1 MNDKMQFPFWNTDWM
16 NSQPDWFQNQNQ
28 YMDAWSSFQQ
38 FMPNSSSGIPPM
50 AEAMN
55 SWWKSVSP
63 SLSGQNHDFYNKMMQ
78 QGQAFYF
85 MGEQFSKILEGMNEV
100 SKQSEDWQKVL
111 NDNFASM
118 KSMFEDGNAG
128 IQGAFTSSPFMMGG
142 FDNEQFKMAEITSAI
157 DKLLSAPGF
166 GPDREAQAQ
175 MQKGIKLLGEYQQVS
190 SEYQTVMNKVGVE
203 ALEAMRLRILEMAE
217 QGKEINS
224 LREIYDL
231 WVDCNEKAYAELV
244 YTDEYS
250 ELYGRLTN
258 ALLAVKQHQGKVM
271 DKLLAKLNMPTRQ
284 GMNTVLKRVQEM
296 KRGQSKSAAKIAALE
311 NELQSLRQMIEG
323 EKKSSSPAI
332 SHTSSSKK
340 KSRKKTAKKKVAKK
354 ITRKTSKKTPRK
366 SSGKSSTNKPIVID
380 I

>member
-16 NSQPDWFQNQNQ
+16 NNNWMDSQPDWFQNQNQ
-28 YMDAWSSFQQ
+28 YMDAWSSFQN

-55 SWWKSVSP
+55 SWWKSASP
-63 SLSGQNHDFYNKMMQ
+63 SLSGQNHDFYSKMMQ
-78 QGQAFYF
+78 QGQTFYF
-85 MGEQFSKILEGMNEV
+85 MGEQFSKILEGMKDA
-100 SKQSEDWQKVL
+100 SKQSEDWQTAL
-111 NDNFASM
+111 NNQFESM
-118 KSMFEDGNAG
+118 KSMFEGGNAG
-128 IQGAFTSSPFMMGG
+128 MQGAFTSSPFMMAG
-142 FDNEQFKMAEITSAI
+142 FDNEQIKIADMTSSI
-157 DKLLSAPGF
+157 DKLLSVPGL
-166 GPDREAQAQ
+166 GPDREVQAQ

-190 SEYQTVMNKVGVE
+190 SEFQTQISKVGVE
-203 ALEAMRLRILEMAE
+203 ALEDMRLRIIGMAE
-217 QGKEINS
+217 QGKEIKS

-231 WVDCNEKAYAELV
+231 WVECNEKAYAELV

-311 NELQSLRQMIEG
+311 NELQALRQMIEG
-323 EKKSSSPAI
+323 KKKPSSPAA
-332 SHTSSSKK
+332 SRSATGKKKSKK
-340 KSRKKTAKKKVAKK
+340 KANKKK
-354 ITRKTSKKTPRK
+354 SKKTTRK
-366 SSGKSSTNKPIVID
+366 SSANKTIVID

>member
-1 MNDKMQFPFWNTDWM
+1 MNNDWM

-55 SWWKSVSP
+55 SWWKSASP
-63 SLSGQNHDFYNKMMQ
+63 SLSGQNHDFYSKMMQ

-111 NDNFASM
+111 NDNFESM
-118 KSMFEDGNAG
+118 KSMFEGGNAG
-128 IQGAFTSSPFMMGG
+128 IQGTFTSSPFMMSG
-142 FDNEQFKMAEITSAI
+142 FDDKQFKIADMTSTI
-157 DKLLSAPGF
+157 DKLLSVPGL

-175 MQKGIKLLGEYQQVS
+175 MQKGIKLLGEYQQAS

-203 ALEAMRLRILEMAE
+203 ALEAMRLRILEMSE
-217 QGKEINS
+217 QGKELNS
-224 LREIYDL
+224 LRDIYDL

-311 NELQSLRQMIEG
+311 NELQALRQMIEG
-323 EKKSSSPAI
+323 KKKSSSTAAPR
-332 SHTSSSKK
+332 SSTK
-340 KSRKKTAKKKVAKK
+340 RKKAKKKVAKK
-354 ITRKTSKKTPRK
+354 ISKKTANK
-366 SSGKSSTNKPIVID
+366 TSSDKPIVID

>member
-1 MNDKMQFPFWNTDWM
+1 MNDKMQFPFWNTDWMNNDWM

-55 SWWKSVSP
+55 SWWKSASP
-63 SLSGQNHDFYNKMMQ
+63 SLSGQNHDFYSKMMQ

-111 NDNFASM
+111 NDNFESM
-118 KSMFEDGNAG
+118 KSMFEGGNAG
-128 IQGAFTSSPFMMGG
+128 IQSAFTSSPFMMSG
-142 FDNEQFKMAEITSAI
+142 FDDKHFKIAEMTSTI
-157 DKLLSAPGF
+157 DKLLSVPGF

-258 ALLAVKQHQGKVM
+258 ALLAVKQLQGKVM

-311 NELQSLRQMIEG
+311 NELQALRQMIESK
-323 EKKSSSPAI
+323 KKSSSSVASRP
-332 SHTSSSKK
+332 TSTRKKAKK
-340 KSRKKTAKKKVAKK
+340 KVTKKVAKK
-354 ITRKTSKKTPRK
+354 TKKKATKK
-366 SSGKSSTNKPIVID
+366 SSANKTIVID

>member
-1 MNDKMQFPFWNTDWM
+1 MNDKMQFPFWNTDWMNTDWM

-50 AEAMN
+50 AEAMD

-63 SLSGQNHDFYNKMMQ
+63 SLSGQNHDFYSKMMQ
-78 QGQAFYF
+78 QGQSFYF
-85 MGEQFSKILEGMNEV
+85 MGEQFSKILEGMNAAN
-100 SKQSEDWQKVL
+100 KQSEDWKNVL
-111 NDNFASM
+111 NGNFESM
-118 KSMFEDGNAG
+118 KSMFEGGNAG
-128 IQGAFTSSPFMMGG
+128 MQGAFTSSPFMMGG
-142 FDNEQFKMAEITSAI
+142 FDNEQFKIADMTSSI
-157 DKLLSAPGF
+157 DKLLSVPGF

-175 MQKGIKLLGEYQQVS
+175 MQKGIKLLNEYQQVS
-190 SEYQTVMNKVGVE
+190 GEYQTEISRVGVE

-296 KRGQSKSAAKIAALE
+296 KRGQSKSAAKITALE
-311 NELQSLRQMIEG
+311 NELRDLRQMIEG
-323 EKKSSSPAI
+323 NKKSSAS
-332 SHTSSSKK
+332 T
-340 KSRKKTAKKKVAKK
+340 KSRSTSTRKKAKKKTTKKSSAKK
-354 ITRKTSKKTPRK
+354 T
-366 SSGKSSTNKPIVID
+366 IVID

>member
-1 MNDKMQFPFWNTDWM
+1 MNNDWM

-55 SWWKSVSP
+55 SWWKSASP
-63 SLSGQNHDFYNKMMQ
+63 SLSGQNHDFYSKMMQ

-111 NDNFASM
+111 NDNFESM
-118 KSMFEDGNAG
+118 KSMFEGGNAG
-128 IQGAFTSSPFMMGG
+128 IQGAFTSSPFMMSG
-142 FDNEQFKMAEITSAI
+142 FDDKHFKIAEMTSTI
-157 DKLLSAPGF
+157 DKLLSVPGF

-203 ALEAMRLRILEMAE
+203 ALEAMRLRILEMAV
-217 QGKEINS
+217 QGKKINS

-311 NELQSLRQMIEG
+311 NELQALRQMIESK
-323 EKKSSSPAI
+323 KKSSSSVASRP
-332 SHTSSSKK
+332 TSTRKKAKK
-340 KSRKKTAKKKVAKK
+340 KVTKKVAKK
-354 ITRKTSKKTPRK
+354 TKKKATKK
-366 SSGKSSTNKPIVID
+366 SSANKTIVID

>member
-16 NSQPDWFQNQNQ
+16 NNDWMNSQPDWFQNQTQ

-55 SWWKSVSP
+55 SWWQSVSP
-63 SLSGQNHDFYNKMMQ
+63 SLSGQNHDFYSKMMQ
-78 QGQAFYF
+78 QGLAFYF

-100 SKQSEDWQKVL
+100 GKQSEDWQKVL
-111 NDNFASM
+111 NDYFASM
-118 KSMFEDGNAG
+118 KSMFEGGNAG

-142 FDNEQFKMAEITSAI
+142 FDDDQFKITEMTSSI
-157 DKLLSAPGF
+157 DKLLSVPGF

-190 SEYQTVMNKVGVE
+190 SEYQTVMNKVGVD
-203 ALEAMRLRILEMAE
+203 ALEAMRLRILEMSQ
-217 QGKEINS
+217 QGKEMNS

-258 ALLAVKQHQGKVM
+258 TFLAVKQHQGKVM
-271 DKLLAKLNMPTRQ
+271 DKLLAKLNIPTRQ

-296 KRGQSKSAAKIAALE
+296 KRVQSKSTAKITALE
-311 NELQSLRQMIEG
+311 NELQALREMVKG
-323 EKKSSSPAI
+323 EKKSSSPAMLRA
-332 SHTSSSKK
+332 TSP
-340 KSRKKTAKKKVAKK
+340 RKKAKKKVTNKVAKRTK
-354 ITRKTSKKTPRK
+354 KKTTKK
-366 SSGKSSTNKPIVID
+366 SSANKTIIID

>member
-16 NSQPDWFQNQNQ
+16 NNDWMNNQPDWFQNQNQ
-28 YMDAWSSFQQ
+28 YMDAWSSFQK

-50 AEAMN
+50 AEAMS
-55 SWWKSVSP
+55 SWWKSASP
-63 SLSGQNHDFYNKMMQ
+63 SLSGQNHDFYSKMMQ

-85 MGEQFSKILEGMNEV
+85 MGEQFSKILEGMSEV
-100 SKQSEDWQKVL
+100 SKQSEDWQTAL
-111 NDNFASM
+111 NDQFESM
-118 KSMFEDGNAG
+118 QSMFKGGNAG

-142 FDNEQFKMAEITSAI
+142 FDDEQFKIAEMTSSI
-157 DKLLSAPGF
+157 DKLLSVPGF

-175 MQKGIKLLGEYQQVS
+175 MQKGIKLLNEYQQIS
-190 SEYQTVMNKVGVE
+190 SEYQTVMNQVGVE
-203 ALEAMRLRILEMAE
+203 ALEAMRFRILEMAE

-258 ALLAVKQHQGKVM
+258 ALLEVKQHQGKVM
-271 DKLLAKLNMPTRQ
+271 DKFLAKLNIPTRQ

-296 KRGQSKSAAKIAALE
+296 KRGQSKATAKITALE
-311 NELQSLRQMIEG
+311 NELKALRQMIEG
-323 EKKSSSPAI
+323 KKGTSSPAAAG
-332 SHTSSSKK
+332 SSTKSKK
-340 KSRKKTAKKKVAKK
+340 AKKKAKKKAGKKMSKKTAKK
-354 ITRKTSKKTPRK
+354 TS
-366 SSGKSSTNKPIVID
+366 SDKPIVID

>member
-1 MNDKMQFPFWNTDWM
+1 MNDKMQFPFWNMDWMNNDWM

-50 AEAMN
+50 SEAMN
-55 SWWKSVSP
+55 SWWKSASP
-63 SLSGQNHDFYNKMMQ
+63 SLSGQNHDFYNKMME
-78 QGQAFYF
+78 QGQAYYF

-100 SKQSEDWQKVL
+100 NSHSEQWQTAL
-111 NDNFASM
+111 NDQFASM
-118 KSMFEDGNAG
+118 KSMFKGGNAG
-128 IQGAFTSSPFMMGG
+128 MPGSFTNSPFMMSG
-142 FDNEQFKMAEITSAI
+142 FDNEQFKIAEMTSSI
-157 DKLLSAPGF
+157 DKLLSVPGF

-175 MQKGIKLLGEYQQVS
+175 MQKGVKLLSEYQQVS
-190 SEYQTVMNKVGVE
+190 GEFQEQLSKVGVE
-203 ALEAMRLRILEMAE
+203 ALEAMRLRILEMGK
-217 QGKEINS
+217 QGKEIKS

-271 DKLLAKLNMPTRQ
+271 DKLLAKLNIPTRQ

-296 KRGQSKSAAKIAALE
+296 KRGQSKSAAKITALE
-311 NELQSLRQMIEG
+311 NELRDLRQMIEG
-323 EKKSSSPAI
+323 NKKSSAPA
-332 SHTSSSKK
+332 
-340 KSRKKTAKKKVAKK
+340 KSRSTSTRKKAKK
-354 ITRKTSKKTPRK
+354 KTSKKTSAK
-366 SSGKSSTNKPIVID
+366 KTIVID

>member
-1 MNDKMQFPFWNTDWM
+1 MNDKMQFPFWNTNWM
-16 NSQPDWFQNQNQ
+16 NNDWTKSQPDWFQNQTQ

-38 FMPNSSSGIPPM
+38 FTPNSSSGIPPM

-55 SWWKSVSP
+55 SWWKSASP
-63 SLSGQNHDFYNKMMQ
+63 SLSGQNHDFYSKMMQ
-78 QGQAFYF
+78 QGQAFHF

-100 SKQSEDWQKVL
+100 GKQSEDWQKVL
-111 NDNFASM
+111 NDNFESM
-118 KSMFEDGNAG
+118 KSMFEGGNAG

-142 FDNEQFKMAEITSAI
+142 FDDDQFKIAEMTSSI
-157 DKLLSAPGF
+157 DKLLSVPGF

-190 SEYQTVMNKVGVE
+190 SEYQTVMNKVGVD
-203 ALEAMRLRILEMAE
+203 ALEAMRLRILEMSE
-217 QGKEINS
+217 QGKEMNS

-244 YTDEYS
+244 HTDEYS

-271 DKLLAKLNMPTRQ
+271 DKLLAKLNIPTRQ

-296 KRGQSKSAAKIAALE
+296 KRVQSKSTAKITALE
-311 NELQSLRQMIEG
+311 NELQALREMVKG
-323 EKKSSSPAI
+323 EKKSSSPAMPRA
-332 SHTSSSKK
+332 TAPGK
-340 KSRKKTAKKKVAKK
+340 KS
-354 ITRKTSKKTPRK
+354 
-366 SSGKSSTNKPIVID
+366 
-380 I
+380 